1 MEEIAL
7 ILPTLW
13 EVYDDRHGENKKGKV
28 KDLVTVA
35 VLYVVIALAF
45 WWLFETHPLKSLALM
60 LGIRI
65 LIFDYL
71 VQYVLIKNGVIS
83 GHWFFYQGKTA
94 KWDRVLKYLNPWIVL
109 GLRVLFFAGTLFVYY
124 RL

>member
-1 MEEIAL
+1 MEALAL
-7 ILPTLW
+7 ILPTFW

-28 KDLVTVA
+28 KDLVIVA

-45 WWLFETHPLKSLALM
+45 WWLSETHPLKSLALM

-83 GHWFFYQGKTA
+83 GHWFFVKGKTA
-94 KWDRVLKYLNPWIVL
+94 KWDRVISHLNPWIVL

-124 RL
+124 FL